1 MKKIYI
7 LDTNVLIHDPK
18 SLFNFADNHV
28 YLPIGV
34 IEELDNFK
42 KGADEKARNAREVVR
57 QLDHLREKGPL
68 SEGVA
73 LETGGLIRV
82 EVDSHADGK
91 ELPQA
96 LDKLKNDNRIL
107 ASALVTK
114 ADQDWR
120 PEAVRMPV
128 IIVSKDANLRI
139 KADAMGI
146 TAEDYKTGKIE
157 QQSIASEEKSI
168 TVADNDIDALYREK
182 KLPLENP
189 DGLEPNEFVIV
200 HGESS
205 DKHSGVAMFRKS
217 DSTLR
222 LLVSK
227 KERFSGLGARNKEQQ
242 YALSLLMDDSIQ
254 LVTLVG
260 KAGTGKTLLALA
272 AGLAKVKEEKY
283 SRLVVSRPI
292 FPLGRDVGFLPGDVE
307 AKIRPW
313 LQPIF
318 DNLEYLLS
326 TGSGIR
332 GMKSPKDLMNTGML
346 ELEPLTY
353 IRGRNLANQYFI
365 VDEAQNLTPH
375 EVKTIITRVGEG
387 TKIVLTGDPYQIDN
401 PYIDSESN
409 GLIYVAKKFKGQ
421 ETFGLA
427 TLVKGERSALAE
439 LASVIL

>member
-1 MKKIYI
+1 
-7 LDTNVLIHDPK
+7 
-18 SLFNFADNHV
+18 
-28 YLPIGV
+28 
-34 IEELDNFK
+34 
-42 KGADEKARNAREVVR
+42 
-57 QLDHLREKGPL
+57 
-68 SEGVA
+68 
-73 LETGGLIRV
+73 V